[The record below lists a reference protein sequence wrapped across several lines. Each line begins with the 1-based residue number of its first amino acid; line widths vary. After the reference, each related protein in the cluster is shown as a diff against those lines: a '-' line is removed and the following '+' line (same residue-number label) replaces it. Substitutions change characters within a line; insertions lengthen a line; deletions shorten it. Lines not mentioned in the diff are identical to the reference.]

1 MTKKIFSHFF
11 LYFVAV
17 FLVSAQTIPK
27 ESKLTVAPPLA
38 QNLKEDEKWIPLF
51 AQGQLSAD
59 LQNYSG
65 YMVIDRTAASA
76 LATEQERMEI
86 FAEASNDS
94 VSIEYAQLLAADYSV
109 IMNILGKGEQYSLD
123 CKIINV
129 KTSQSV
135 GKVYSNANVSRQSL
149 NTGTAIH
156 AASYELLQGIGI
168 SENQLSELKQ
178 KMQESNYSVQSAEIL
193 AQTSVAKGIVAER
206 NGANIEALTYYIQ
219 ARKNNKNLDEATKR
233 MENMSAAVS
242 GGNFGAQA
250 KNLIKLRNDW
260 DKLLTEAAQM
270 LAENAPEFRLMYFTN
285 VRAAELTEADYENN
299 TMSLIVG
306 APYLKQTDNGGEN
319 EQLILKLQTAMSH
332 IPESKNWG
340 EKINNFPYSYGAY
353 FSSDNWFYKASSY
366 REKTP
371 DNRYGNSK
379 LHFERGGWI
388 DYGKESDKETDRFD
402 FTLSIFNSDKKKI
415 AERNFYFEVSYRLSG
430 SCRVMSSENKKPKG
444 QLKYNLSDIV
454 LSDIPVLDADS
465 EKFYITVTQTGGRS
479 VSIIP
484 VPEDVKSYGELVDI
498 VQSGSSIHNRILRIG
513 GYIYESNPRGYGSVG
528 TDISRLYPLINVAK
542 VIDFSETNLAEIPRE
557 TFGFWA
563 RHYAGFVLPE
573 SRDTEL
579 ILPNTL
585 QVIGWNAFGSVEYP
599 VSGPID
605 YCFYTRI
612 KFTGT
617 ENQWNRISG
626 TKYLHTLQD
635 ITFNYESDLCSENNK
650 HESKK

>member
-1 MTKKIFSHFF
+1 M
-11 LYFVAV
+11 
-17 FLVSAQTIPK
+17 SAQTLPRG
-27 ESKLTVAPPLA
+27 SKLTVAPPIV
-38 QNLKEDEKWIPLF
+38 QNLGEDEKWIPLF

-76 LATEQERMEI
+76 LAAEQEKMEI

-156 AASYELLQGIGI
+156 TASYELLQGIGI

-178 KMQESNYSVQSAEIL
+178 KMQENGSPAQSAEIA
-193 AQTSVAKGIVAER
+193 AQTSVAKGIVAEK

-219 ARKNNKNLDEATKR
+219 ARKNNRNLDEANKR
-233 MENMSAAVS
+233 IANMAATVS
-242 GGNFGAQA
+242 GGNLGAQA

-299 TMSLIVG
+299 TMSLKVG

-319 EQLILKLQTAMSH
+319 EQLVLKLQTAMSH

-340 EKINNFPYSYGAY
+340 EKINNFPYSYGAD
-353 FSSDNWFYKASSY
+353 FPTDHWFYKACMY
-366 REKTP
+366 NGE
-371 DNRYGNSK
+371 NSRFSFK
-379 LHFERGGWI
+379 HGGWI
-388 DYGKESDKETDRFD
+388 DYGKESDKETEKFD

-415 AERNFYFEVSYRLSG
+415 AERNFYFEVSYRLPG
-430 SCRVMSSENKKPKG
+430 SCRVMSSENKEPNG
-444 QLKYNLSDIV
+444 LKYNLSDIV
-454 LSDIPVLDADS
+454 LSDIPVSDADS
-465 EKFYITVTQTGGRS
+465 EKFYITVTQTGGRK
-479 VSIIP
+479 VSILP
-484 VPEDVKSYGELVDI
+484 VSEGVKSYGELVEI
-498 VQSGSSIHNRILRIG
+498 AKSGGKLDNGLLRLG
-513 GYIYESNPRGYGSVG
+513 GYIYDPDPAGYGLYS
-528 TDISRLYPLINVAK
+528 SELSKLYPLINVAK

-563 RHYAGFVLPE
+563 RHHGGFVLPE

-585 QVIGWNAFGSVEYP
+585 QVIGWDAFGSVEYP

-626 TKYLHTLQD
+626 TKYVHTLQD
-635 ITFNYESDLCSENNK
+635 ITFNYEVK
-650 HESKK
+650 Y

>member
-1 MTKKIFSHFF
+1 MTKKIFPHFF

-76 LATEQERMEI
+76 LAAEQERMEI

-156 AASYELLQGIGI
+156 TASYELLQGIGI

-178 KMQESNYSVQSAEIL
+178 KMQENGSPAQSAEIA
-193 AQTSVAKGIVAER
+193 AQTSVAKGIVAEK

-219 ARKNNKNLDEATKR
+219 ARKNNRNLDEANKR
-233 MENMSAAVS
+233 IANMAATVS

-260 DKLLTEAAQM
+260 EKLLSEAAQM
-270 LAENAPEFRLMYFTN
+270 IAENAPEFRLMYFTN
-285 VRAAELTEADYENN
+285 IRAAELTEADYENN
-299 TMSLIVG
+299 TMSLKVG

-319 EQLILKLQTAMSH
+319 EQLILKLKTALSK

-340 EKINNFPYSYGAY
+340 SKIIGFPYSYGAD

-371 DNRYGNSK
+371 DNMVGNSK
-379 LHFERGGWI
+379 LYFKHGGWI
-388 DYGKESDKETDRFD
+388 DSRKESDNETEKFD
-402 FTLSIFNSDKKKI
+402 FALSVFNANKKKI
-415 AERNFYFEVSYRLSG
+415 AERNFYFEVSYRLPG
-430 SCRVMSSENKKPKG
+430 SCRVMSSENKEPKG
-444 QLKYNLSDIV
+444 QFKYNLSDIV
-454 LSDIPVLDADS
+454 LSDIPVSDVDS

-498 VQSGSSIHNRILRIG
+498 VQSGSSINNRILRIG
-513 GYIYESNPRGYGSVG
+513 GYIYESNPRGSGSFG

-542 VIDFSETNLAEIPRE
+542 VIDFSETNLAEIPDG
-557 TFGFWA
+557 TFGSWGC
-563 RHYAGFVLPE
+563 YYGFVLPE

-585 QVIGWNAFGSVEYP
+585 QVIGWYAFGRVEF
-599 VSGPID
+599 PID
-605 YCFYTRI
+605 YRFYTRI

-626 TKYLHTLQD
+626 TEYVHTLQD

>member
-1 MTKKIFSHFF
+1 MTKKIFPHFF

-59 LQNYSG
+59 LQNYSD

-76 LATEQERMEI
+76 LAAEQERMEI

-156 AASYELLQGIGI
+156 TASYELLQGIGI
-168 SENQLSELKQ
+168 SENQLSGLKQ
-178 KMQESNYSVQSAEIL
+178 KIQENGSPAQSAEIA
-193 AQTSVAKGIVAER
+193 AQTSVAKGIVAEK

-219 ARKNNKNLDEATKR
+219 ARKNNRNLDEANKR
-233 MENMSAAVS
+233 IANMAATVS

-260 DKLLTEAAQM
+260 EKLLSEAAQM
-270 LAENAPEFRLMYFTN
+270 IAENAPEFRLMYFTN
-285 VRAAELTEADYENN
+285 IRAAELTEADYENN
-299 TMSLIVG
+299 TMSLKVG

-340 EKINNFPYSYGAY
+340 KKMNDFPYSYGAD
-353 FSSDNWFYKASSY
+353 FPTDHWFYKACMY
-366 REKTP
+366 NDK
-371 DNRYGNSK
+371 NSRFS
-379 LHFERGGWI
+379 FERDGSWL
-388 DYGKESDKETDRFD
+388 DYRRKDDDETEKFD
-402 FTLSIFNSDKKKI
+402 FALSVFNANKKKI
-415 AERNFYFEVSYRLSG
+415 AERNLSLEVIYRLLDG
-430 SCRVMSSENKKPKG
+430 YRVISSERQNTKG
-444 QLKYNLSDIV
+444 GLKCNSADIV
-454 LSDIPVLDADS
+454 LSDIPVSDADS
-465 EKFYITVTQTGGRS
+465 DKFYITVKQTGGRS
-479 VSIIP
+479 VSILP
-484 VPEDVKSYGELVDI
+484 APEGVKSYGELVELAK
-498 VQSGSSIHNRILRIG
+498 SGDKLDNGLLRLG
-513 GYIYESNPRGYGSVG
+513 GYIYDPQPEGYGLNGSAL
-528 TDISRLYPLINVAK
+528 SKLYPLINVAK
-542 VIDFSETNLAEIPRE
+542 VLDFSEAYLTEIPRE
-557 TFGFWA
+557 AFGFWA
-563 RHYAGFVLPE
+563 RNYGGFVLPKDRE
-573 SRDTEL
+573 IEL

-585 QVIGWNAFGSVEYP
+585 RTIGWGSFGED
-599 VSGPID
+599 D
-605 YCFYTRI
+605 YWDTTKNYFYTI
-612 KFTGT
+612 VKFTGT

-626 TKYLHTLQD
+626 TKYVHTLQD